1 MDDADAKLMEYV
13 AVGDVEGLA
22 SALDA
27 GGEVDAR
34 DRWGTTLLG
43 QAAGRGNLA
52 MVELLLARGA
62 DHEATGDAGNT
73 ALMAAAARGHLEV
86 VAALLAAGA
95 APGHG
100 NRWGLTAAD
109 WARWPE
115 NGAEVLALLH
125 GASG

>member
-1 MDDADAKLMEYV
+1 MDVEHAKLRELV
-13 AVGDVEGLA
+13 AAGDVEGLTA
-22 SALDA
+22 ALDA

-62 DHEATGDAGNT
+62 DLEATGDASNT
-73 ALMAAAARGHLEV
+73 ALMAAAARGHLAV
-86 VAALLAAGA
+86 VTALLAAGA
-95 APGHG
+95 APGHS

-125 GASG
+125 GAGG